1 MSPVMLRLLAGL
13 LVVIAAVLAVVGWQI
28 SQRPAPAPAVQTPVS
43 PQPLAP
49 REVEERPAS
58 GHAVVVA
65 ARGLSLGQRL
75 DPEAEPAALRVID
88 YPEPVPGSY
97 AEPAA
102 LAGQRLTRPVAE
114 GDILRPAHFAAGGAM
129 AQAVPPG
136 KRAIAVGVD
145 EVIGGG
151 GFLAPGDRVDVL
163 YQAQTRSATDGSQA
177 QLARRLFDNI
187 QVISYGEALQGM
199 PGAEGQEAPLRSNG
213 RTAVLALD
221 GEQAATLLLAE
232 TTGRLRLALIGAEE
246 HRALLEQ
253 EAIAREGTRDSTYGS
268 TRDST
273 YESTTATQPGILP
286 PMAGLPQL
294 AAPQAIT
301 AVPQTASSQTTS
313 PQTTETS
320 TTNGQASSNDP
331 QSAVAVN
338 PTPPG
343 FGPVVV
349 FDELTALDDDA
360 AEAEDQRSTQRAAQ
374 APAPRRV
381 IQHIGGEARM
391 VEVQR

>member
-13 LVVIAAVLAVVGWQI
+13 LVVIAAVLAVIGWQI

-58 GHAVVVA
+58 SHAVVVA

-75 DPEAEPAALRVID
+75 DPDSEPEALRVVA

-102 LAGQRLTRPVAE
+102 LAGKRLTRPVAE

-129 AQAVPPG
+129 AQAIPPG

-163 YQAQTRSATDGSQA
+163 YQAQTRSASDGSQA

-187 QVISYGEALQGM
+187 QVISYGEALQGV
-199 PGAEGQEAPLRSNG
+199 PAAEGQEAPLRSSG

-246 HRALLEQ
+246 HRALLER
-253 EAIAREGTRDSTYGS
+253 EASARDATLGTTLD
-268 TRDST
+268 
-273 YESTTATQPGILP
+273 ATPTGQPGILP

-294 AAPQAIT
+294 GASPAADP
-301 AVPQTASSQTTS
+301 STTLA
-313 PQTTETS
+313 TS
-320 TTNGQASSNDP
+320 TTTDSRSASNGQSPGSSPRDAARGAAADDP
-331 QSAVAVN
+331 RPA
-338 PTPPG
+338 G
-343 FGPVVV
+343 FGPLVV
-349 FDELTALDDDA
+349 FDELTAADDDA
-360 AEAEDQRSTQRAAQ
+360 NEAENQRGSRRAAE

-381 IQHIGGEARM
+381 IQHVGGAARV